1 MTQQIAPVA
10 PVSSSDELI
19 AQLTGNTNAALT
31 RLQQETQDPIEQI
44 QALEKGLEEATQI
57 QDEKARS
64 VRVGI
69 LTADFE
75 TLRKGLETEE
85 VDLSQAVLGLQGLM
99 VTMGKE
105 YEDLQRPSATEQQL
119 ITNAEQR
126 LAAAKTDLAD
136 AKDKWNIFG
145 SKDRAIAAAN
155 LAIAAADQRI
165 IDAKAEVK
173 QMVRNRLL
181 HADIEASLQTFMKM
195 VSDTVEIMKKRM
207 DAINIQV
214 KAVGTRKNQA
224 FNVKE
229 SAAKALEILDKQLG
243 EGEVSLSNE
252 EEALTLLTNGS
263 SEYSTQTTKISE
275 LRAQVEEVRG
285 KRNTALVLYQ
295 SKERFAKEL
304 EIHEKAQIKLRD
316 NQRAW
321 ITLLNSDTEERVV
334 TFKSKLEAMKAMSD
348 QDIAENLTGVGVQI
362 DKTNAEYMA
371 GVGSASDNRA
381 MAMLEA
387 HPERVKRLAEIQAAQ
402 AEASG
407 KIRDR
412 FAVVLEQ
419 FRASYGIDPLDDSF
433 FRYSSTDGGTAGA
446 PGGQPDGSSSTE
458 SGQAAA

>member
-304 EIHEKAQIKLRD
+304 EIHEKAHI
-316 NQRAW
+316 
-321 ITLLNSDTEERVV
+321 
-334 TFKSKLEAMKAMSD
+334 
-348 QDIAENLTGVGVQI
+348 
-362 DKTNAEYMA
+362 
-371 GVGSASDNRA
+371 
-381 MAMLEA
+381 
-387 HPERVKRLAEIQAAQ
+387 
-402 AEASG
+402 
-407 KIRDR
+407 
-412 FAVVLEQ
+412 
-419 FRASYGIDPLDDSF
+419 
-433 FRYSSTDGGTAGA
+433 
-446 PGGQPDGSSSTE
+446 
-458 SGQAAA
+458 